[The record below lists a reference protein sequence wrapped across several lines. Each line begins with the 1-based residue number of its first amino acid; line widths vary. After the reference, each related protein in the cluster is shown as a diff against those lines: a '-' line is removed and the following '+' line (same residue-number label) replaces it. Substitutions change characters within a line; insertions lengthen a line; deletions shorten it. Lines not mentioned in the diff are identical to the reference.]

1 MSFSYKIG
9 YNAFNSDHFKS
20 GGGLL
25 YGLSINFKIND
36 NISIGL
42 SKVTNMTKLK
52 YNYNHN
58 DYYNET
64 LGYIERSSELK
75 IKRTMLSLGYTF

>member
-1 MSFSYKIG
+1 MVKYDEFETKNKGKALLI
-9 YNAFNSDHFKS
+9 S
-20 GGGLL
+20 GTAD
-25 YGLSINFKIND
+25 FKIND

-42 SKVTNMTKLK
+42 SKVTNIAKLK

-75 IKRTMLSLGYTF
+75 IKRTMLTLGYTL